1 MSDYLSVSERERSEM
16 LAFLGIS
23 DVAELYSD
31 LPRALRK
38 KKFALSDG
46 MSQQETYEALAS
58 LAARTAVYKSVFRGA
73 GRYNH
78 YLPAAV

>member
-16 LAFLGIS
+16 LAFLGVS

-46 MSQQETYEALAS
+46 MSQQETY
-58 LAARTAVYKSVFRGA
+58 
-73 GRYNH
+73 
-78 YLPAAV
+78 